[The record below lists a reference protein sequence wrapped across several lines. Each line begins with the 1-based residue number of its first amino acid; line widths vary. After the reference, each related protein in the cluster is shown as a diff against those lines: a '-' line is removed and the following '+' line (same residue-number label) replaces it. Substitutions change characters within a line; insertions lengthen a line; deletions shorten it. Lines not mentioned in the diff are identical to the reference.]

1 MFNAEK
7 LLGGMLGNAMGK
19 GKGLGS
25 LGLGSS
31 KAAVGMGVLGVA
43 FAAFEHFVKTPR
55 PGQPAVPPGQPPL
68 PGRAV
73 PLAPPPPPP
82 GGGALQAGPTA
93 PPPAPAFQ
101 TKAPSG
107 LPSGQ
112 PSGPDQDTAILLIRA
127 MIAAAHADGVLDDD
141 ERARIF
147 QQLDNLGLSEEEHDF
162 MERELHAP
170 WNAAA
175 LAASAS
181 SPDVARQVYA
191 ASLLAIEVDT
201 PEERSYLEEL
211 AGRLRLDESAVAA
224 IHRELGL

>member
-55 PGQPAVPPGQPPL
+55 PGQPAMPPGQPPL
-68 PGRAV
+68 QGRSA
-73 PLAPPPPPP
+73 PLAPPPPPPP
-82 GGGALQAGPTA
+82 GGGALQTGPAA
-93 PPPAPAFQ
+93 PPPPPPSPQAPQA
-101 TKAPSG
+101 
-107 LPSGQ
+107 SGQ
-112 PSGPDQDTAILLIRA
+112 NQDTAILLIRA
-127 MIAAAHADGVLDDD
+127 MIAAAHADGILDDD

-147 QQLDNLGLSEEEHDF
+147 QQLENLGLSEEEHEF

-175 LAASAS
+175 LAANAS

-201 PEERSYLEEL
+201 PEERAYLEEL
-211 AGRLRLDESAVAA
+211 ARRLRLDEAAVAA
-224 IHRELGL
+224 IHHELGL

>member
-25 LGLGSS
+25 LGLGST
-31 KAAVGMGVLGVA
+31 KAAVGLGVLGVA
-43 FAAFEHFVKTPR
+43 FAAFEHFMDKSKA
-55 PGQPAVPPGQPPL
+55 GQPAVSPGQQPL
-68 PGRAV
+68 PERAV
-73 PLAPPPPPP
+73 PQAPPPPP
-82 GGGALQAGPTA
+82 GGGSLQAGPPA
-93 PPPAPAFQ
+93 PPPPPPVPQAA
-101 TKAPSG
+101 
-107 LPSGQ
+107 Q

-127 MIAAAHADGVLDDD
+127 MIAAAHADGVLNHD

-147 QQLDNLGLSEEEHDF
+147 QQLENLDLSEEEHAF

-175 LAASAS
+175 LAANAS
-181 SPDVARQVYA
+181 SPDVARQLYA

-201 PEERSYLEEL
+201 PEERAYLEEL
-211 AGRLRLDESAVAA
+211 AGRLRLDEAAVAA

>member
-25 LGLGSS
+25 LGLGST

-43 FAAFEHFVKTPR
+43 FAAFEHFKEKSRT
-55 PGQPAVPPGQPPL
+55 GQPAVPPGQPPL

-73 PLAPPPPPP
+73 PQAPPPPP
-82 GGGALQAGPTA
+82 GGGALQAGPAT

-101 TKAPSG
+101 AAQ
-107 LPSGQ
+107 PSGQ
-112 PSGPDQDTAILLIRA
+112 PLGQPLGPDQDTAILLIRA

-147 QQLDNLGLSEEEHDF
+147 QQFENQGLSEEEHDF

-201 PEERSYLEEL
+201 PEERAYLEEL
-211 AGRLRLDESAVAA
+211 AGRLRLDEAAVAA